1 MIVAKYRSRE
11 VISNYI
17 ILIIFALIAILPL
30 AVLIFN
36 SIKPQ
41 MEFGVN
47 PLGPPSEIRFEN
59 FSEAW
64 VKGEY
69 AKVFFNSLKL
79 VAGSVFLCLAVSLAA
94 GFSLAKLN
102 PKGSAII
109 AVYLLVGISIPAQLY
124 IVPLFLLW
132 KEIHLLN
139 THIGLIIIYTALNAP
154 FATFLIRSYMIRL
167 PDELFEAAR
176 LDGANTF
183 QLFFRVA
190 LPLSW
195 PVILTA
201 GLIISLAVWNEFLFA
216 LTFISE
222 EGFKPM
228 ATILFAFQW
237 RFENNYALQSAS
249 AIMMVAPVAILFML
263 FQRRF
268 ISGLTSGGLKLS
280 LIHI

>member
-139 THIGLIIIYTALNAP
+139 THIGLIII
-154 FATFLIRSYMIRL
+154 
-167 PDELFEAAR
+167 
-176 LDGANTF
+176 
-183 QLFFRVA
+183 
-190 LPLSW
+190 
-195 PVILTA
+195 
-201 GLIISLAVWNEFLFA
+201 
-216 LTFISE
+216 
-222 EGFKPM
+222 
-228 ATILFAFQW
+228 
-237 RFENNYALQSAS
+237 
-249 AIMMVAPVAILFML
+249 
-263 FQRRF
+263 
-268 ISGLTSGGLKLS
+268 
-280 LIHI
+280 

>member
-124 IVPLFLLW
+124 IEANLR
-132 KEIHLLN
+132 
-139 THIGLIIIYTALNAP
+139 NAN
-154 FATFLIRSYMIRL
+154 FTNAK
-167 PDELFEAAR
+167 

-268 ISGLTSGGLKLS
+268 ISGLTSGGLKG
-280 LIHI
+280 